1 MKPKPTF
8 LPSGALGYD
17 LVMQSMKNID
27 DHIHELVKEQKIH
40 LKKIEWHKAKLDE
53 IREALDTYQ
62 KGTADILNMPQLR
75 TDKKLGKWTVN
86 ENTLNQYKQ
95 AVNEMR
101 TKYDPNSFRNRH
113 KGYTPDPIEQ
123 LASFNKRVELHKELF
138 KQADVPY
145 HSSPKANAD
154 SRKLYELIEKE
165 IEG

>member
-1 MKPKPTF
+1 MKQKPTF
-8 LPSGALGYD
+8 EQMIKD
-17 LVMQSMKNID
+17 ID
-27 DHIHELVKEQKIH
+27 DHIHELAKEQKIH

-101 TKYDPNSFRNRH
+101 AKYDPNSFRNRH
-113 KGYTPDPIEQ
+113 KGYTPDPVEQ

-145 HSSPKANAD
+145 HSSLKANAD

-165 IEG
+165 IGVETT